1 MKALK
6 NIFESD
12 LSYFSIAFKRI
23 EKSSSLVQDVLL
35 TILNYYYEGSDNL
48 YFYQKFVWVPVK
60 NFLRGRS

>member
-6 NIFESD
+6 NTFESD
-12 LSYFSIAFKRI
+12 LSYFSIAFKSI

-35 TILNYYYEGSDNL
+35 TILSYSYEGWDNL
-48 YFYQKFVWVPVK
+48 YFSQKFVWVSVK